1 MLTVE
6 QLIADLLLQH
16 NCVIVPGFG
25 GFVAQRLPAQIDL
38 EKGQVHPPK
47 KSILF
52 NRQLIANDGLLIA
65 TYAQRLGVS
74 FDHAQ
79 STVNA
84 LIRSWDEQL
93 RSEVRISIDRVGILY
108 LDAER
113 NICFEQDRFSNL
125 LLQSFGLTSVR
136 FVSSEDALA
145 RESKNT
151 VEQVLKTVEKQEEK
165 KVESL
170 QETKF
175 ESQEQAIESEE
186 PKVVHFDFTAGEIKS
201 IPIVS
206 TDNPEAIIELP
217 SKKSRLVRYA
227 AAAILLPIAF
237 YSFWIPLR
245 TDVLDSGV
253 ISLSDFNPL
262 KTYKKGTYIEPTK
275 SYKPKFTGV
284 SEQVLKL
291 SENVETY
298 SLKISDD
305 DYLEVKVKG
314 AIVDETQVTEI
325 EPVVETIPEV
335 KETPKKVT
343 PSSSGKIIVGS
354 YTSVATAQ
362 DLIQQLKANGFTPEV
377 IDKDGKVR
385 VSAGSSSEASVLV
398 PKLKALGIDSWI
410 LK

>member
-25 GFVAQRLPAQIDL
+25 GFVAQRMPAQIDK

-74 FDHAQ
+74 FEHAQ

-151 VEQVLKTVEKQEEK
+151 VEHVLKTVEKQQEK
-165 KVESL
+165 KVETVN
-170 QETKF
+170 ETKF
-175 ESQEQAIESEE
+175 ETLEQAIETEE

-206 TDNPEAIIELP
+206 TDNSEGIIELP
-217 SKKSRLVRYA
+217 AKKSRLVRYA

-262 KTYKKGTYIEPTK
+262 KTYKKGTYIEPSKT
-275 SYKPKFTGV
+275 YKPKFTGV
-284 SEQVLKL
+284 NEQVLKL

-305 DYLEVKVKG
+305 DYLEVKIKG
-314 AIVDETQVTEI
+314 AIVDETQVSDI
-325 EPVVETIPEV
+325 EPVVEPNSEV
-335 KETPKKVT
+335 VETPKKVT
-343 PSSSGKIIVGS
+343 PNSSGKIIVGS
-354 YTSVATAQ
+354 YTSLATAQ

-377 IDKDGKVR
+377 IEKDGKVR
-385 VSAGSSSEASVLV
+385 VSAGDASSSSVLV

>member
-25 GFVAQRLPAQIDL
+25 GFVAQRIPAQIDK

-74 FDHAQ
+74 FEHAQ

-151 VEQVLKTVEKQEEK
+151 VEHVLKTVEKQQEK
-165 KVESL
+165 KVETVN
-170 QETKF
+170 ETKF
-175 ESQEQAIESEE
+175 ETLEQAIETEE

-206 TDNPEAIIELP
+206 TDNSEGIIELP
-217 SKKSRLVRYA
+217 AKKSRLVRYA

-275 SYKPKFTGV
+275 TYKPKFTGV
-284 SEQVLKL
+284 NEQVLKL

-314 AIVDETQVTEI
+314 AIADKTQVSEV

-343 PSSSGKIIVGS
+343 PNSSGKIIVGS
-354 YTSVATAQ
+354 YTSLATAQ

-377 IDKDGKVR
+377 IEKDGKVR
-385 VSAGSSSEASVLV
+385 VSAGDASSSSVLV

>member
-25 GFVAQRLPAQIDL
+25 GFVAQRLPAHIDL

-93 RSEVRISIDRVGILY
+93 RNQVRISIDRVGILY

-136 FVSSEDALA
+136 FVSSEDAQA

-151 VEQVLKTVEKQEEK
+151 VEQVLKTVEKQ
-165 KVESL
+165 
-170 QETKF
+170 QETKLEHVNETKL
-175 ESQEQAIESEE
+175 ESQEQVTEVEE

-201 IPIVS
+201 IPLVS
-206 TDNPEAIIELP
+206 TDNSEAIIELP

-275 SYKPKFTGV
+275 TYKPKFTGV
-284 SEQVLKL
+284 SEQVLSL

-314 AIVDETQVTEI
+314 AIVDETQVTEV

-343 PSSSGKIIVGS
+343 PNSSGKIIVGS
-354 YTSVATAQ
+354 YTSQATAQ
-362 DLIQQLKANGFTPEV
+362 DLIQQLKVNGFTPEV
-377 IDKDGKVR
+377 IEKDGKVR
-385 VSAGSSSEASVLV
+385 VSAGNSSEASVLV

>member
-25 GFVAQRLPAQIDL
+25 GFVAQRLPAQIDI

-65 TYAQRLGVS
+65 TYAQRIGVS
-74 FDHAQ
+74 FEHAQ

-136 FVSSEDALA
+136 FVSSEDAQA

-151 VEQVLKTVEKQEEK
+151 VEQVLKTVEQQQEK
-165 KVESL
+165 KVETVNESKLESL
-170 QETKF
+170 EKTIET
-175 ESQEQAIESEE
+175 EE

-206 TDNPEAIIELP
+206 TDNSEAIIELP
-217 SKKSRLVRYA
+217 AKRSRLVRYA
-227 AAAILLPIAF
+227 AAAILLPLAF

-275 SYKPKFTGV
+275 TYKPKFTGV

-305 DYLEVKVKG
+305 VYLEVKVTG
-314 AIVDETQVTEI
+314 AIADDSQVTEI
-325 EPVVETIPEV
+325 EPVAETIPEV

-343 PSSSGKIIVGS
+343 PNSSGKIIVGS
-354 YTSVATAQ
+354 YTSLATAQ

-385 VSAGSSSEASVLV
+385 VSAGDASSSSVLV

>member
-25 GFVAQRLPAQIDL
+25 GFVAQRMPAQIDK

-74 FDHAQ
+74 FEHAQ

-151 VEQVLKTVEKQEEK
+151 VEHVLKTVEKQQEK
-165 KVESL
+165 KVETVN
-170 QETKF
+170 ETKF
-175 ESQEQAIESEE
+175 ETLEQAIETEE

-206 TDNPEAIIELP
+206 TDNSEGIIELP
-217 SKKSRLVRYA
+217 AKKSRLVRYA

-275 SYKPKFTGV
+275 TYKPKFTGV
-284 SEQVLKL
+284 NEQVLKL

-314 AIVDETQVTEI
+314 AIADKTQVSEV

-343 PSSSGKIIVGS
+343 PNSSGKIIVGS
-354 YTSVATAQ
+354 YTSLATAQ

-377 IDKDGKVR
+377 IEKDGKVR
-385 VSAGSSSEASVLV
+385 VSAGDASSSSVLV

>member
-25 GFVAQRLPAQIDL
+25 GFVAQRIPAQIDT

-74 FDHAQ
+74 FEHAQ

-151 VEQVLKTVEKQEEK
+151 VEHVLKTVEQQQEK
-165 KVESL
+165 KVEQVRDSKLESL
-170 QETKF
+170 EKT
-175 ESQEQAIESEE
+175 ILSEE
-186 PKVVHFDFTAGEIKS
+186 PKVVHFDFTA
-201 IPIVS
+201 
-206 TDNPEAIIELP
+206 
-217 SKKSRLVRYA
+217 
-227 AAAILLPIAF
+227 
-237 YSFWIPLR
+237 
-245 TDVLDSGV
+245 
-253 ISLSDFNPL
+253 
-262 KTYKKGTYIEPTK
+262 
-275 SYKPKFTGV
+275 
-284 SEQVLKL
+284 
-291 SENVETY
+291 
-298 SLKISDD
+298 
-305 DYLEVKVKG
+305 
-314 AIVDETQVTEI
+314 
-325 EPVVETIPEV
+325 
-335 KETPKKVT
+335 
-343 PSSSGKIIVGS
+343 
-354 YTSVATAQ
+354 
-362 DLIQQLKANGFTPEV
+362 
-377 IDKDGKVR
+377 
-385 VSAGSSSEASVLV
+385 
-398 PKLKALGIDSWI
+398 
-410 LK
+410 

>member
-25 GFVAQRLPAQIDL
+25 GFVAQRIPAQIDT

-74 FDHAQ
+74 FEHAQ

-151 VEQVLKTVEKQEEK
+151 VEHVLKTVEQQQEK
-165 KVESL
+165 KVEQVRDSKLESL
-170 QETKF
+170 EKT
-175 ESQEQAIESEE
+175 ILSEE

-206 TDNPEAIIELP
+206 TDNSEGIIELP
-217 SKKSRLVRYA
+217 AKKSRLVRYA

-275 SYKPKFTGV
+275 TYKPKFTGV
-284 SEQVLKL
+284 NEQVLKL

-314 AIVDETQVTEI
+314 AIADETQVSEV

-343 PSSSGKIIVGS
+343 PNSSGKIIVGS
-354 YTSVATAQ
+354 YTSLATAQ

-377 IDKDGKVR
+377 IEKDGKVR
-385 VSAGSSSEASVLV
+385 VSAGDASSSSVLV

>member
-25 GFVAQRLPAQIDL
+25 GFVAQRMPAQIDT

-65 TYAQRLGVS
+65 AYAQRLGVS
-74 FDHAQ
+74 FEHAQ

-151 VEQVLKTVEKQEEK
+151 VEHVLKTVEQQQEK
-165 KVESL
+165 KVDTVS
-170 QETKF
+170 ETKF
-175 ESQEQAIESEE
+175 ETLEQAIETEE

-217 SKKSRLVRYA
+217 TKKSRLVRYA

-275 SYKPKFTGV
+275 TYKPKFTGV
-284 SEQVLKL
+284 NEQVLKL

-314 AIVDETQVTEI
+314 AIADETQATEV

-335 KETPKKVT
+335 KETPKKTT
-343 PSSSGKIIVGS
+343 PISSGKIIVGS
-354 YTSVATAQ
+354 YTSLATAQ

-377 IDKDGKVR
+377 IEKDGKVR
-385 VSAGSSSEASVLV
+385 VSAGDASLSSVLV